1 MRRNSLPLTSWAA
14 ALAAAAIVVAAPV
27 VSAAPAA
34 PVAAP
39 AAPVAAW
46 GDTFTAD
53 AVGGYLGDKKPNVMV
68 VGATAISEPAAE
80 ALRGAMRA
88 SKRAGLVMDAQAIGS
103 TDGLDDRSIVDRAK
117 TQPVGQVVIVRVF
130 DGGPGEAPSAIVT
143 FYKPDGGV
151 VTAITATAGTAI
163 ASNGAVV
170 ASSGVSSEAVD
181 AVESIGEETKKETR
195 KQDKVDREAQA
206 KYDAEYLW
214 FENWVGV
221 SAQSGAVVARWSNLK
236 QGKYGADVRGSS
248 LYKIVGRDDL
258 LKRYRTRL
266 GIRLGVGI
274 PVSVGGF
281 AMMTAGLISLFN
293 SADLTGPDFGYD
305 DPIGLGRK
313 QLPGGLGTTG
323 SLVLIGVGSGL
334 YVGGM
339 IFAIAFK
346 SHPIK
351 GPEAREI
358 VDNYN
363 KGLRKK
369 YGLAEPQARL
379 RIGPAIGAQH
389 TGVTLS
395 GRF

>member
-1 MRRNSLPLTSWAA
+1 MRRYSPLLSCMAA
-14 ALAAAAIVVAAPV
+14 SMAAAAIVVAAPV

-34 PVAAP
+34 AAP
-39 AAPVAAW
+39 AAPAPAW

-80 ALRGAMRA
+80 SLRGAMRA
-88 SKRAGLVMDAQAIGS
+88 SKRAGLVMDAQAIGA
-103 TDGLDDRSIVDRAK
+103 TEGLDDRTIVDRAK
-117 TQPVGQVVIVRVF
+117 TQPVGQIVIVRVF

-151 VTAITATAGTAI
+151 ATAITATAGTAI

-181 AVESIGEETKKETR
+181 AVESIGKEVKTEAK

-214 FENWVGV
+214 FENWIGV

-236 QGKYGADVRGSS
+236 QGKYGTDVRGSA

-281 AMMTAGLISLFN
+281 AMMTAGLITLFRD
-293 SADLTGPDFGYD
+293 ATPTGPNFGYD

-323 SLVLIGVGSGL
+323 SFILMGVGGGL
-334 YVGGM
+334 YIGGM

-346 SHPIK
+346 SHPINRS
-351 GPEAREI
+351 EAAEL
-358 VDNYN
+358 VDTHNQ
-363 KGLRKK
+363 GLRKK
-369 YGLAEPQARL
+369 FGLAEPQARV
-379 RIGPAIGAQH
+379 RIGPAIGPQQ

>member
-1 MRRNSLPLTSWAA
+1 MRRYALIPATLTAA
-14 ALAAAAIVVAAPV
+14 ALAVAAPV
-27 VSAAPAA
+27 VHAA
-34 PVAAP
+34 PVAA
-39 AAPVAAW
+39 APVAPTPAW
-46 GDTFTAD
+46 GDSFTAD
-53 AVGGYLGDKKPNVMV
+53 AVGTYLGDKKANVIV
-68 VGATAISEPAAE
+68 VGATAVSEPAAE

-88 SKRAGLVMDAQAIGS
+88 SKRAGLVMDAQAIGA
-103 TDGLDDRSIVDRAK
+103 TEGLDDRTIVDRAK
-117 TQPVGQVVIVRVF
+117 SQPVGQIVIVRVF

-143 FYKPDGGV
+143 FYKPDGAV
-151 VTAITATAGTAI
+151 ATAITATAGTAI
-163 ASNGAVV
+163 ASNGV
-170 ASSGVSSEAVD
+170 AASAGVSSETVE
-181 AVESIGEETKKETR
+181 AVESVNDEVKTETK
-195 KQDKVDREAQA
+195 KQDKVDRAAQA

-214 FENWVGV
+214 FENWIGV

-236 QGKYGADVRGSS
+236 QGKYGTDVRGSA

-281 AMMTAGLISLFN
+281 AMMTAGLITLFRD
-293 SADLTGPDFGYD
+293 AAPTGPNFGYD

-323 SLVLIGVGSGL
+323 SFILMGVGGGL
-334 YVGGM
+334 YIGGM

-346 SHPIK
+346 SHPINRS
-351 GPEAREI
+351 EAAEL
-358 VDNYN
+358 VDTHNQ
-363 KGLRKK
+363 GLRKK
-369 YGLAEPQARL
+369 FGLAEPQARV
-379 RIGPAIGAQH
+379 RIGPAIGPQQ